1 MPRYSRAEHRIASK
15 SGDEMTYTPP
25 TTEQLFVLDHIA
37 RIDAMA
43 AHEKFAAAT
52 PDMVE
57 AIVNGIGEFA
67 AEVYAPL
74 NRVGDVHNPKWE
86 DGKVTMPPGFKEAYK
101 QFVDAGWGS
110 IDGPEEYGGQG
121 LPFTLATVII
131 EALGTA
137 DMGFT
142 LCNILTPGAIHAL
155 MAYGTEE
162 QRQTWLPKLVSGAWN
177 GTMNLTEPAAGSDVG
192 ALRSTAELV
201 TAGEHAGL
209 YKIKGQKIFITFGE
223 HDLTDNIVHLVLAR
237 TPGAPEGTRGISL
250 FLVPKYRL
258 DADGKPAHSNG
269 VRCASIEHKLGIHG
283 SPTVV
288 MIYGE
293 DEDCLGEIVGAEM
306 GGMRAMFV
314 MMNAARL
321 LVGCQ
326 GVQIAERATQ
336 QAQRFAAE
344 RVQSALAGDADRTP
358 VTIDQH
364 PDVRRMLWR
373 MRAQT
378 EAARALTYYAAA
390 QTDFGK
396 LGDEAA
402 AMRAEILIPL
412 VKAHATDIGCE
423 VASLGI
429 QVHGG
434 MGFIEETGAAQHYR
448 DARIAPI
455 YEGTNGIQAADL
467 VGRKLGMAGGDL
479 VRGLIDDIAHGA
491 ADFPELQ
498 QLADAC
504 RAVTDWM
511 VGANTGDRLAGS
523 YPYLTMLATATCGW
537 LMALQHRGARAALDE
552 GSGDRVFLEAK
563 IASTRF
569 YLQQIVPAATGLAPS
584 ALAGDAALAP
594 LPKFA

>member
-1 MPRYSRAEHRIASK
+1 MS
-15 SGDEMTYTPP
+15 YTPP
-25 TTEQLFVLDHIA
+25 TTEQLFVLNHIA
-37 RIDAMA
+37 RVDAMA
-43 AHEKFAAAT
+43 QHERFADAT

-57 AIVNGIGEFA
+57 AIVTGIGEFA
-67 AEVYAPL
+67 ADVYAPL
-74 NRVGDVHNPKWE
+74 NRVGDVNNPKWA
-86 DGKVTMPPGFKEAYK
+86 DGKVTMPPGFKEAYR

-110 IDGPEEYGGQG
+110 IDGPTAYGGQG

-162 QRQTWLPKLVSGAWN
+162 QRQTWLPNLVSGAWN

-192 ALRSTAELV
+192 ALRSTAEKV
-201 TAGEHAGL
+201 TEGEHAGL

-269 VRCASIEHKLGIHG
+269 VHCASIEHKLGIHG
-283 SPTVV
+283 SPTAV
-288 MIYGE
+288 MVYGE
-293 DEDCLGEIVGAEM
+293 NEDCLGEIVGDEM

-314 MMNAARL
+314 MMNNARL
-321 LVGCQ
+321 MVGCQ

-344 RVQSALAGDADRTP
+344 RVQSSLAGSPDRTP
-358 VTIDQH
+358 VAIDQH

-378 EAARALTYYAAA
+378 EAARALVYYASA

-479 VRGLIDDIAHGA
+479 VRGLIDDIARSA

-498 QLADAC
+498 QLVGAC

-511 VGANTGDRLAGS
+511 ANASTADRLAGS
-523 YPYLTMLATATCGW
+523 YPYLTMLSTATCGW
-537 LMALQHRGARAALDE
+537 LMALQHRAARAALGE
-552 GSGDRVFLEAK
+552 GDGDTAFLEAK

-569 YLQQIVPAATGLAPS
+569 YLEQIVPAATGLAPS
-584 ALAGDAALAP
+584 AIAGDAALVP
-594 LPKFA
+594 LPAIA

>member
-1 MPRYSRAEHRIASK
+1 
-15 SGDEMTYTPP
+15 MTYTAP

-43 AHEKFAAAT
+43 QHERFAAAT

-57 AIVNGIGEFA
+57 AIVTGIGDFA

-74 NRVGDVHNPKWE
+74 NRVGDVNNPRWE
-86 DGKVTMPPGFKEAYK
+86 DGKVTMPPGFKEAYR
-101 QFVDAGWGS
+101 QFVEAGWGS
-110 IDGPEEYGGQG
+110 LDGPAAYGGQD
-121 LPFTLATVII
+121 LPFTLATVVI
-131 EALGTA
+131 EALGSA

-162 QRQTWLPKLVSGAWN
+162 QRQTWLPKLVTGEWN
-177 GTMNLTEPAAGSDVG
+177 GTMNLTEPSAGSDVG
-192 ALRSTAELV
+192 ALRSTAEKV
-201 TAGEHAGL
+201 AEGEHAGL
-209 YKIKGQKIFITFGE
+209 YRIRGQKIFITFGE

-250 FLVPKYRL
+250 FLVSKYRL
-258 DADGKPAHSNG
+258 DAEGRPTISNG

-283 SPTVV
+283 SPTAV

-293 DEDCLGEIVGAEM
+293 EEDCLGEIVGEEM

-314 MMNAARL
+314 MMNNARL
-321 LVGCQ
+321 MVGCQ
-326 GVQIAERATQ
+326 GVQIAERALQ
-336 QAQRFAAE
+336 QAQRYAAE
-344 RVQSALAGDADRTP
+344 RVQSALAGSPDRTP
-358 VTIDQH
+358 VAIEYH
-364 PDVRRMLWR
+364 PDVKRMLWR

-378 EAARALTYYAAA
+378 EAARALIYYASA

-396 LGDEAA
+396 LGDAA
-402 AMRAEILIPL
+402 AALRADVLIPL
-412 VKAHATDIGCE
+412 AKAHATDIGCE
-423 VASLGI
+423 VASLGV

-467 VGRKLGMAGGDL
+467 VGRKLGLAGGEG
-479 VRGLIDDIAHGA
+479 VRSLIADIAHGG
-491 ADFPELQ
+491 ADFPELA
-498 QLADAC
+498 QLAEAC
-504 RAVTDWM
+504 GAVTDWLEQASM
-511 VGANTGDRLAGS
+511 PDRLAGS

-537 LMALQHRGARAALDE
+537 LMAIEHRAAKAA
-552 GSGDRVFLEAK
+552 LEADDGDAAFLGSK

-569 YLQQIVPAATGLAPS
+569 YLQQIVPAATGLAAA
-584 ALAGDAALAP
+584 ALAGDAALP
-594 LPKFA
+594 TLPRIG

>member
-1 MPRYSRAEHRIASK
+1 
-15 SGDEMTYTPP
+15 MTYTPP

-37 RIDAMA
+37 RVDAMA
-43 AHEKFAAAT
+43 QHERFAAAS
-52 PDMVE
+52 PDMVD
-57 AIVNGIGEFA
+57 AIVTGIGEFA
-67 AEVYAPL
+67 AEMYAPL
-74 NRVGDVHNPKWE
+74 NRVGDVTNPKW
-86 DGKVTMPPGFKEAYK
+86 DNGKVTMPPGFRDAYK
-101 QFVDAGWGS
+101 QFVEAGWGS
-110 IDGPEEYGGQG
+110 IDGPGDYGGQD
-121 LPFTLATVII
+121 LPFTLATVVI
-131 EALGTA
+131 EALGSA
-137 DMGFT
+137 NMGFT
-142 LCNILTPGAIHAL
+142 LCPILTAGAIHAL

-162 QRQTWLPKLVSGAWN
+162 QRQTWLPKLVNGEWN

-192 ALRSTAELV
+192 ALRSTAEKV
-201 TAGEHAGL
+201 SDGPNAGL
-209 YKIKGQKIFITFGE
+209 YRIKGQKIFITFGE

-237 TPGAPEGTRGISL
+237 TAGAPEGTRGISL

-258 DADGKPAHSNG
+258 DDAGNPTISNG
-269 VRCASIEHKLGIHG
+269 VHCASIEHKLGIHG
-283 SPTVV
+283 SPTAV
-288 MIYGE
+288 MVYGE
-293 DEDCLGEIVGAEM
+293 GEDCLGEIVGDEM

-314 MMNAARL
+314 MMNNARL
-321 LVGCQ
+321 MVGCQ

-336 QAQRFAAE
+336 QAQRYAAE
-344 RVQSALAGDADRTP
+344 RVQSSLAGSPDRTP
-358 VTIDQH
+358 VTIEHH
-364 PDVRRMLWR
+364 PDVKRMLWR

-390 QTDFGK
+390 QIDFGK

-423 VASLGI
+423 VASLGV

-479 VRGLIDDIAHGA
+479 VRALIDDIAAGA
-491 ADFPELQ
+491 SESPELQ
-498 QLADAC
+498 QLVDAC

-511 VGANTGDRLAGS
+511 ANAPTADRLAGS

-537 LMALQHRGARAALDE
+537 LMAIQQKAARAALDE
-552 GSGDRVFLEAK
+552 GGDRAFLEAK

-569 YLQQIVPAATGLAPS
+569 YLQQIVPAATGLAAS
-584 ALAGDAALAP
+584 ALAGDAALEA
-594 LPKFA
+594 LPAIA

>member
-1 MPRYSRAEHRIASK
+1 
-15 SGDEMTYTPP
+15 MTYRAP

-43 AHEKFAAAT
+43 THERFAAAT

-57 AIVNGIGEFA
+57 AIVTGIGDFA

-74 NRVGDVHNPKWE
+74 NRVGDVQNPKWE
-86 DGKVTMPPGFKEAYK
+86 DGRVTMPPGFKDAYR
-101 QFVDAGWGS
+101 QFVDGGWGT
-110 IDGPEEYGGQG
+110 IDGPAAYGGQD
-121 LPFTLATVII
+121 LPFTLATVVI
-131 EALGTA
+131 EALGSA

-162 QRQTWLPKLVSGAWN
+162 QRQTWLPKLVTGEWN

-192 ALRSTAELV
+192 ALRATAEKV
-201 TAGEHAGL
+201 TEGPNAGL
-209 YKIKGQKIFITFGE
+209 YRIKGQKIFITFGE

-258 DADGKPAHSNG
+258 DDASNPTLSNG
-269 VRCASIEHKLGIHG
+269 VHCASIEHKLGIHG
-283 SPTVV
+283 SPTAV
-288 MIYGE
+288 MVYGE
-293 DEDCLGEIVGAEM
+293 GEDCLGEIVGDEM

-314 MMNAARL
+314 MMNNARL
-321 LVGCQ
+321 MVGCQ

-336 QAQRFAAE
+336 QAQRYAAE
-344 RVQSALAGDADRTP
+344 RVQSALAGSADRAP
-358 VTIDQH
+358 VAIAHH
-364 PDVRRMLWR
+364 PDVKRMLWR

-378 EAARALTYYAAA
+378 EAARALIYYAAA

-402 AMRAEILIPL
+402 AMRADILIPL
-412 VKAHATDIGCE
+412 AKAHATDIGCE
-423 VASLGI
+423 VASLGV

-467 VGRKLGMAGGDL
+467 VGRKLGMAGGEA
-479 VRGLIDDIAHGA
+479 VRELIDDIARGG
-491 ADFPELQ
+491 ADFPELTA
-498 QLADAC
+498 LAEAC

-511 VGANTGDRLAGS
+511 AGANAPDRLAGS

-537 LMALQHRGARAALDE
+537 LMAIQHQGATAALAQ
-552 GSGDRVFLEAK
+552 GGGDTAFLQAK
-563 IASTRF
+563 LVSTRF

-584 ALAGDAALAP
+584 ALAGDAALEPVPAIN
-594 LPKFA
+594 

>member
-1 MPRYSRAEHRIASK
+1 
-15 SGDEMTYTPP
+15 MTYTPP

-43 AHEKFAAAT
+43 VHDKFAAAT

-57 AIVNGIGEFA
+57 AIVTGIGEFA
-67 AEVYAPL
+67 ADVYAPL
-74 NRVGDVHNPKWE
+74 NRVGDVTNPKW
-86 DGKVTMPPGFKEAYK
+86 DNGKVTMPPGFRDAYK
-101 QFVDAGWGS
+101 QFVEAGWGS
-110 IDGPEEYGGQG
+110 IDGPGEYGGQD
-121 LPFTLATVII
+121 LPFTLAAVVI
-131 EALGTA
+131 EALGSA
-137 DMGFT
+137 NMGFT
-142 LCNILTPGAIHAL
+142 LCPILTAGAIHAL

-162 QRQTWLPKLVSGAWN
+162 QRQTWLPKLVNGEWN
-177 GTMNLTEPAAGSDVG
+177 GTMNLTEPSAGSDVG
-192 ALRSTAELV
+192 ALRSTAEKV
-201 TAGEHAGL
+201 TEGPNAGL

-237 TPGAPEGTRGISL
+237 TAGAPEGTRGISL

-258 DADGKPAHSNG
+258 DDAGNPTISNG
-269 VRCASIEHKLGIHG
+269 VHCASIEHKLGIHG
-283 SPTVV
+283 SPTAV
-288 MIYGE
+288 MVYGE
-293 DEDCLGEIVGAEM
+293 GEDCLGEIVGDEM

-314 MMNAARL
+314 MMNNARL
-321 LVGCQ
+321 MVGCQ

-336 QAQRFAAE
+336 QAQRYAAE
-344 RVQSALAGDADRTP
+344 RVQSALAGSPDRTP

-390 QTDFGK
+390 QIDFGK

-402 AMRAEILIPL
+402 AMRAEVLIPL

-423 VASLGI
+423 VASLGV

-479 VRGLIDDIAHGA
+479 VRALVDDIAAGSA
-491 ADFPELQ
+491 ESPELQ
-498 QLADAC
+498 RLVDAC

-511 VGANTGDRLAGS
+511 ATANTADRLAGS
-523 YPYLTMLATATCGW
+523 YPYLTMLSTATCGW
-537 LMALQHRGARAALDE
+537 LMAIQHKAARAGLDE
-552 GSGDRVFLEAK
+552 GSGDRAFLEAK

-569 YLQQIVPAATGLAPS
+569 YLQQIVPAATGLAAS
-584 ALAGDAALAP
+584 ALAGDAALEP
-594 LPKFA
+594 LPAIA

>member
-1 MPRYSRAEHRIASK
+1 
-15 SGDEMTYTPP
+15 MTYTPP

-37 RIDAMA
+37 HIGVLAE
-43 AHEKFAAAT
+43 HERFADAT

-57 AIVNGIGEFA
+57 AIVTGIGEFA

-74 NRVGDVHNPKWE
+74 NRVGDVNNPRWA
-86 DGKVTMPPGFKEAYK
+86 DGKVTMPPGFKDAYK
-101 QFVDAGWGS
+101 AFVEAGWGS
-110 IDGPEEYGGQG
+110 IDGPVDYGGQG
-121 LPFTLATVII
+121 LPFTLATVVI
-131 EALGTA
+131 EALGSA

-162 QRQTWLPKLVSGAWN
+162 QRRTWLPKLVSGEWN

-192 ALRSTAELV
+192 ALRSTAEKV
-201 TAGEHAGL
+201 TEGEHAGL
-209 YKIKGQKIFITFGE
+209 YRIKGQKIFITFGE

-258 DADGKPAHSNG
+258 DAEGRPTLSNG
-269 VRCASIEHKLGIHG
+269 VHCASIEHKLGIHG
-283 SPTVV
+283 SPTAV
-288 MIYGE
+288 MVYGE
-293 DEDCLGEIVGAEM
+293 AEDCLGEIVGDEM

-314 MMNAARL
+314 MMNNARL
-321 LVGCQ
+321 MVGCQ
-326 GVQIAERATQ
+326 GVQVAERATQ
-336 QAQRFAAE
+336 QAQSFAAE
-344 RVQSALAGDADRTP
+344 RVQSSLAGSPDRTP

-378 EAARALTYYAAA
+378 EAARALVYYAAA
-390 QTDFGK
+390 QTDLGK
-396 LGDEAA
+396 LGDEDA
-402 AMRAEILIPL
+402 AMRAEVLIPL

-479 VRGLIDDIAHGA
+479 VRGLIDDIANGA

-498 QLADAC
+498 QLVDAC

-511 VGANTGDRLAGS
+511 VNASTGDRLAGS

-537 LMALQHRGARAALDE
+537 LMARQHAAARAMLDAGE
-552 GSGDRVFLEAK
+552 GDAAFLAAK

-569 YLQQIVPAATGLAPS
+569 YLQQIVPAATGLAAS
-584 ALAGDAALAP
+584 ALAGDAALPA
-594 LPKFA
+594 LG

>member
-1 MPRYSRAEHRIASK
+1 
-15 SGDEMTYTPP
+15 MTYTPP
-25 TTEQLFVLDHIA
+25 TTEQLFVLGHIA

-43 AHEKFAAAT
+43 QHERFADAT

-57 AIVNGIGEFA
+57 AIVTGIGEFA

-74 NRVGDVHNPKWE
+74 NRVGDTNNPTWN
-86 DGKVTMPPGFKEAYK
+86 DGQVTMPPGFKSAYK

-110 IDGPEEYGGQG
+110 IDGPAEYGGQD
-121 LPFTLATVII
+121 LPFTLATVVI
-131 EALGTA
+131 EALGSA
-137 DMGFT
+137 NMGFS
-142 LCNILTPGAIHAL
+142 LCSILTPGAIHAL

-162 QRQTWLPKLVSGAWN
+162 QRSTWLPKLVSGTWN

-192 ALRSTAELV
+192 ALRSTAEKV
-201 TAGEHAGL
+201 TEGEHAGL
-209 YKIKGQKIFITFGE
+209 YRIKGQKIFITFGE

-237 TPGAPEGTRGISL
+237 TPEAPQGTRGISL

-258 DADGKPAHSNG
+258 DAEGKPTLSNG

-283 SPTVV
+283 SPTAV

-293 DEDCLGEIVGAEM
+293 EEDCLGEIVGAEM

-314 MMNAARL
+314 MMNNARL
-321 LVGCQ
+321 MIGCQ

-336 QAQRFAAE
+336 QAQAFAAE
-344 RVQSALAGDADRTP
+344 RVQSALAGAPDRAP
-358 VTIDQH
+358 VAIDRH

-378 EAARALTYYAAA
+378 EAARALVYYAAA

-396 LGDEAA
+396 LGDEGA

-423 VASLGI
+423 VASLGV

-467 VGRKLGMAGGDL
+467 ALRKLGMAGGDL
-479 VRGLIDDIAHGA
+479 VRGLIDDIAHA
-491 ADFPELQ
+491 ADEFPELQ
-498 QLADAC
+498 QLVDAC

-511 VGANTGDRLAGS
+511 VGANTADRLAGS

-552 GSGDRVFLEAK
+552 GTGDRAFLEAK

-569 YLQQIVPAATGLAPS
+569 YLGQIVPAATGLAPS
-584 ALAGDAALAP
+584 ALAGDAALPA
-594 LPKFA
+594 LG

>member
-1 MPRYSRAEHRIASK
+1 
-15 SGDEMTYTPP
+15 MTYTPP

-43 AHEKFAAAT
+43 QHERFADAT

-57 AIVNGIGEFA
+57 AIVTGIGEFA

-74 NRVGDVHNPKWE
+74 NRVGDVQNPKW
-86 DGKVTMPPGFKEAYK
+86 DNGRVTMPPGFKDAYQ
-101 QFVDAGWGS
+101 QFIDAGWGS
-110 IDGPEEYGGQG
+110 LDGPGEFGGQG
-121 LPFTLATVII
+121 LPFTLATVVI
-131 EALGTA
+131 EALGSA
-137 DMGFT
+137 NMGFT
-142 LCNILTPGAIHAL
+142 LCPILTQGAIHAL

-162 QRQTWLPKLVSGAWN
+162 QRQTWLPNLVSGAWN

-192 ALRSTAELV
+192 ALRSTAEQV
-201 TAGEHAGL
+201 SEGPNASL
-209 YKIKGQKIFITFGE
+209 YRIKGQKIFITFGE

-258 DADGKPAHSNG
+258 DADGNPTISNG
-269 VRCASIEHKLGIHG
+269 VHCASIEHKLGIHG
-283 SPTVV
+283 SPTAV
-288 MIYGE
+288 MVYGE

-314 MMNAARL
+314 MMNNARL
-321 LVGCQ
+321 MVGCQ

-336 QAQRFAAE
+336 QAQSFAAE
-344 RVQSALAGDADRTP
+344 RVQSALAGGTDRNP

-390 QTDFGK
+390 QIDFGK

-402 AMRAEILIPL
+402 AARAEILIPL

-479 VRGLIDDIAHGA
+479 VRGLIGDIAHGA
-491 ADFPELQ
+491 GDFPELQ
-498 QLADAC
+498 QLADTC

-511 VGANTGDRLAGS
+511 VTANTGDRLAGS

-537 LMALQHRGARAALDE
+537 LMALQHKAAKAALDAGE
-552 GSGDRVFLEAK
+552 GDAVFLTAK

-584 ALAGDAALAP
+584 ALAGDAALPA
-594 LPKFA
+594 LG

>member
-1 MPRYSRAEHRIASK
+1 
-15 SGDEMTYTPP
+15 MTYTPP

-43 AHEKFAAAT
+43 QHERFADAT
-52 PDMVE
+52 ADMVE
-57 AIVNGIGEFA
+57 AIVTGIGEFA

-74 NRVGDVHNPKWE
+74 NRVGDVNNPKWA
-86 DGKVTMPPGFKEAYK
+86 DGKVTMPPGFKEAYQ

-110 IDGPEEYGGQG
+110 IDGPTEYGGQG
-121 LPFTLATVII
+121 LPFTLAAVII

-162 QRQTWLPKLVSGAWN
+162 QRRTWLPKLVSGAWN
-177 GTMNLTEPAAGSDVG
+177 GTMNLTEPGAGSDVG
-192 ALRSTAELV
+192 ALRSTAEKL
-201 TAGEHAGL
+201 TEGEHAGL
-209 YKIKGQKIFITFGE
+209 YRIKGQKIFITFGE

-237 TPGAPEGTRGISL
+237 TPGAPDGTRGISL

-258 DADGKPAHSNG
+258 DAAGNPTIPNG
-269 VRCASIEHKLGIHG
+269 VHCASIEHKLGIHG
-283 SPTVV
+283 SPTAV
-288 MIYGE
+288 MVYGE
-293 DEDCLGEIVGAEM
+293 NENCLGEIVGDEM

-314 MMNAARL
+314 MMNNARL
-321 LVGCQ
+321 MVGCQ

-336 QAQRFAAE
+336 QAQAFAAE
-344 RVQSALAGDADRTP
+344 RIQSSLAGSLDRTP
-358 VTIDQH
+358 VPIDRH

-378 EAARALTYYAAA
+378 EAARALIYYAAA

-402 AMRAEILIPL
+402 AMRAEVLIPL
-412 VKAHATDIGCE
+412 AKAHATDIGCE

-491 ADFPELQ
+491 TDFPELQ
-498 QLADAC
+498 QLVDAC

-511 VGANTGDRLAGS
+511 VNAPTGDRLAGS

-537 LMALQHRGARAALDE
+537 LMALQHKAAKTALDE
-552 GSGDRVFLEAK
+552 GNGDAAFLEAK

-569 YLQQIVPAATGLAPS
+569 YLHQIVPAATGLAPS
-584 ALAGDAALAP
+584 ALAGDAALPA
-594 LPKFA
+594 FA

>member
-1 MPRYSRAEHRIASK
+1 
-15 SGDEMTYTPP
+15 MTYTPP

-37 RIDAMA
+37 RVDAMA
-43 AHEKFAAAT
+43 QHERFAAAT
-52 PDMVE
+52 PDMIE
-57 AIVNGIGEFA
+57 AIVTGIGEFA
-67 AEVYAPL
+67 ADVYAPL
-74 NRVGDVHNPKWE
+74 NRVGDVNNPKWS

-101 QFVDAGWGS
+101 AFVDNGWGS
-110 IDGPEEYGGQG
+110 IDGPGEYGGQD
-121 LPFTLATVII
+121 LPFTLATVVI
-131 EALGTA
+131 EALGSA

-162 QRQTWLPKLVSGAWN
+162 QRQTWLPKLVSGEWN

-192 ALRSTAELV
+192 ALRSTAEKV
-201 TAGEHAGL
+201 TEGPNAGL
-209 YKIKGQKIFITFGE
+209 YRIKGQKIFITFGE

-269 VRCASIEHKLGIHG
+269 VHCASIEHKLGIHG
-283 SPTVV
+283 SPTAV
-288 MIYGE
+288 MVYGE

-314 MMNAARL
+314 MMNNARL
-321 LVGCQ
+321 MVGCQ

-344 RVQSALAGDADRTP
+344 RVQSALAGGTDRNP

-390 QTDFGK
+390 QIDFGK

-423 VASLGI
+423 VASLGV

-479 VRGLIDDIAHGA
+479 VRSLIDDIAHGA

-498 QLADAC
+498 QLAGAC

-511 VGANTGDRLAGS
+511 VTANTGDRLAGS

-537 LMALQHRGARAALDE
+537 LMAIQHKAARAALDE
-552 GSGDRVFLEAK
+552 GSGDRAFLEAK

-569 YLQQIVPAATGLAPS
+569 YLQQIVPAATGLAAS
-584 ALAGDAALAP
+584 ALAGDAALEP
-594 LPKFA
+594 LPAIA